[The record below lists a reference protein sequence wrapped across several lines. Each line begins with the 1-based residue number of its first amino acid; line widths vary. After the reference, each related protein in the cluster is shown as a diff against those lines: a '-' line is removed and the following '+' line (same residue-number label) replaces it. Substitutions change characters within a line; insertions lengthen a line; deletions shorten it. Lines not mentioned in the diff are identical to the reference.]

1 MEGYIHRKVSIGY
14 ILYSYCYKWIG
25 FIITMEGA
33 EDRVLFYFGRADTDH
48 CRAQLERDR
57 IAIGGIQIGVGLVP
71 VFENNTFELYGHS
84 G

>member
-1 MEGYIHRKVSIGY
+1 
-14 ILYSYCYKWIG
+14 
-25 FIITMEGA
+25 MEGA